1 MDLSKH
7 AIQLLENNP
16 DKINWFSLSGNP
28 SKGAIKLLE
37 NNPDKINWHNLSRNN
52 SCGAVRLL
60 EKHPNKI
67 NWYNL
72 SQNPR
77 IFNYDYKQMKDN
89 CMLFKEDLIKNR
101 FHPCNI
107 HKFKDWMID
116 GF

>member
-1 MDLSKH
+1 
-7 AIQLLENNP
+7 
-16 DKINWFSLSGNP
+16 
-28 SKGAIKLLE
+28 
-37 NNPDKINWHNLSRNN
+37 
-52 SCGAVRLL
+52 
-60 EKHPNKI
+60 
-67 NWYNL
+67 L